1 MPILKD
7 YTVAADYIRTFAK
20 ENAQDSPILSKSK
33 VAGSGAFLFNYL
45 NADSITSSYS
55 FGTNNILKEINDS
68 ERKIYYLSKYASDG
82 HNVNAG
88 SAVDY
93 DTMWL
98 GTYRD
103 NISNFFTGALYF
115 AMLFPYSL
123 SEFLLERQIKKAR
136 AGTLYPNQV

>member
-1 MPILKD
+1 M
-7 YTVAADYIRTFAK
+7 
-20 ENAQDSPILSKSK
+20 
-33 VAGSGAFLFNYL
+33 
-45 NADSITSSYS
+45 
-55 FGTNNILKEINDS
+55 ILKE
-68 ERKIYYLSKYASDG
+68 KIYYLSKYASDG

-115 AMLFPYSL
+115 CNAVPLFFIRVS
-123 SEFLLERQIKKAR
+123 
-136 AGTLYPNQV
+136 T